1 MFLKFICKAFF
12 AKNIVKSVRNGGIN
26 GRSSLPVLFPGQ
38 STTFRQNRQPFSG
51 KPGGP
56 TGTNTAGKNDLS
68 QGRNKAE
75 RNCRHA
81 QGTQQI
87 KSRSCRTVFLC
98 GSFCFSVL
106 ICTPNTGCPV
116 LGVHIIFA
124 YCSVCTQ
131 NSISGAFNLFGN
143 HAFQFL
149 RDRCTICNTIIPE
162 VRNAFTLLN
171 GQITV
176 DQKQSVGGYFQLFA

>member
-12 AKNIVKSVRNGGIN
+12 AKNIVKSVGNSGIN

-38 STTFRQNRQPFSG
+38 STTFRQNKRPFSG

-56 TGTNTAGKNDLS
+56 TGTNTAGKNDLLRG
-68 QGRNKAE
+68 QNKVE

-106 ICTPNTGCPV
+106 ICTPNTGCRAAWNTRHLPV
-116 LGVHIIFA
+116 FSGFLGMLRTVRPVHPHIKYGWA
-124 YCSVCTQ
+124 KP
-131 NSISGAFNLFGN
+131 A
-143 HAFQFL
+143 A
-149 RDRCTICNTIIPE
+149 RK
-162 VRNAFTLLN
+162 VRLEPL
-171 GQITV
+171 
-176 DQKQSVGGYFQLFA
+176 QKTS

>member
-38 STTFRQNRQPFSG
+38 STTFRQNKRPFSG

-56 TGTNTAGKNDLS
+56 TGTNTAGKNDLLRG
-68 QGRNKAE
+68 QNKVE

-116 LGVHIIFA
+116 LGVHIETLSLFFLFTVLPESSKTHQTDKHLPDGGL
-124 YCSVCTQ
+124 YSGTPY
-131 NSISGAFNLFGN
+131 NSDTGSRLHSAMHG
-143 HAFQFL
+143 
-149 RDRCTICNTIIPE
+149 P
-162 VRNAFTLLN
+162 V
-171 GQITV
+171 
-176 DQKQSVGGYFQLFA
+176 